1 VLVSLIIDLTLIHQM
16 HAGCAN
22 WWQKPG
28 VAGVA
33 GCLLARHR
41 AAGMHRRP
49 RAHGAQ
55 LTPHCSLHL
64 TSQPRGAARSPTS
77 ALPTTTTGLQ
87 SLPTTLQNTYVDMA
101 HFGPYIDAAMA
112 AANIPKVPNPLPVTL
127 KDAMSSADS

>member
-1 VLVSLIIDLTLIHQM
+1 M
-16 HAGCAN
+16 PAGQASSSRYAQEAQGA
-22 WWQKPG
+22 W
-28 VAGVA
+28 
-33 GCLLARHR
+33 R
-41 AAGMHRRP
+41 AANS
-49 RAHGAQ
+49 
-55 LTPHCSLHL
+55 SL
-64 TSQPRGAARSPTS
+64 QPPLDQPTAWAARSPTS